1 MKTIHGLLLVFSVAL
16 LAAAPPPR
24 SAAGFNFS
32 DWQVSTGELDFNYQT
47 GAFSTPGHVRLTRT
61 GSDIQADRASGNTKT
76 KQAYL
81 QGNVALHDRN
91 GVLTNFSGGTPG
103 GSKPATLTCDN
114 LQIDGVSKIYTA
126 TGHVHFAQGTGYATA
141 DRAVMNGFTH
151 DLHLYGN
158 VTLHQ

>member
-1 MKTIHGLLLVFSVAL
+1 MKTIHSLLLVLGVAL
-16 LAAAPPPR
+16 LAAAPPSRP
-24 SAAGFNFS
+24 AAGFNFS
-32 DWQVSTGELDFNYQT
+32 DWQVSTGELDFNYQS
-47 GAFSTPGHVRLTRT
+47 GAFSTPGRVRLTRT
-61 GSDIQADRASGNTKT
+61 GSEIQADRANGNTKT

-81 QGNVALHDRN
+81 AGNVSLHDQN
-91 GVLTNFSGGTPG
+91 GVLTNFGGGTVS
-103 GSKPATLTCDN
+103 GSKPSTLTCDN

-151 DLHLYGN
+151 DLHLYGH

>member
-1 MKTIHGLLLVFSVAL
+1 MKTIQGLLLVLGVAL

-32 DWQVSTGELDFNYQT
+32 DWQVSTGELDWNYQS

-61 GSDIQADRASGNTKT
+61 GSDIQADRANGNTKT

-81 QGNVALHDRN
+81 QGNVSLNDRN
-91 GVLTNFSGGTPG
+91 GSLTGMGSGTPG
-103 GSKPATLTCDN
+103 GAKPAALTCDN
-114 LQIDGVSKIYTA
+114 LQIDGVTKIYTA
-126 TGHVHFAQGTGYATA
+126 TGHVHFTQGGSFVTA

-151 DLHLYGN
+151 DVHLYGN